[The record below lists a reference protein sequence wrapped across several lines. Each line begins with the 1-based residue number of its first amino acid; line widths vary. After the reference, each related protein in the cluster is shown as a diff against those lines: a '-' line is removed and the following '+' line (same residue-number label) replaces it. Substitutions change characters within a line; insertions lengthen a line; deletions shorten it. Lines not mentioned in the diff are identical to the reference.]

1 MTRGGGSGIVEGVRS
16 RSGIAMANRCADD
29 GVTALVV
36 GERQPRRGFF
46 LSFFSSP
53 SSSFLFSPFTGA
65 ARSGTVDGFR
75 KRVEYFPPT
84 LSLFKLPVSVY
95 LCMHNLPTN
104 DGTAPEIR
112 VATSVKEEQEK
123 RKKPSR

>member
-46 LSFFSSP
+46 SLFFFFLSSP
-53 SSSFLFSPFTGA
+53 SSFLFPLLLGPHEVVLLMDSEQ
-65 ARSGTVDGFR
+65 
-75 KRVEYFPPT
+75 KRVEYFLQLF
-84 LSLFKLPVSVY
+84 LSLNY
-95 LCMHNLPTN
+95 
-104 DGTAPEIR
+104 
-112 VATSVKEEQEK
+112 Q
-123 RKKPSR
+123 

>member
-46 LSFFSSP
+46 SLFFFFSFFFFP
-53 SSSFLFSPFTGA
+53 FSPFTGGCTKWY
-65 ARSGTVDGFR
+65 R
-75 KRVEYFPPT
+75 
-84 LSLFKLPVSVY
+84 
-95 LCMHNLPTN
+95 
-104 DGTAPEIR
+104 
-112 VATSVKEEQEK
+112 
-123 RKKPSR
+123 